1 MAARGEAGGASGAEH
16 RKATGPK
23 DMKDEDQKR
32 PALWAADV
40 FLLANVF
47 MAVFFRKQKPYP
59 CKDGLTGNCSEQR
72 ARKRSDADLSLLP

>member
-47 MAVFFRKQKPYP
+47 MAVFFRRQKTL
-59 CKDGLTGNCSEQR
+59 CLQR
-72 ARKRSDADLSLLP
+72 WINWKLFGAESKKEK